1 MHSTPR
7 FGNFLSVQIAA
18 IMVAGALAAQTSLQA
33 TPESAAP
40 DQFEGLP
47 AFLLPVPG
55 GKVEIGLTAEDL
67 INAACQASMPSRPE
81 MAVRSSAKAV
91 ENAMKRSA
99 STLGRRE
106 VEVEP
111 FLLARWPVKNSEYE
125 VFVAR
130 SRQEGSGMKPVR
142 PPFGWWRLGRQDHY
156 NETLAA
162 INQRFPSNKD
172 GPVLYWVQEGHKLPY
187 KLVDERGNSIA
198 DHPVSFVSW
207 IDANAF
213 AASLG
218 MRLPLEAEW
227 TRAARGDG
235 SNNWPWGDPQD
246 PAKDLFTGTADLKT
260 VRLYSSR
267 DKRNKPVGTVE
278 AANGPFGH
286 VDMFASIW
294 QLISTRGY
302 YPINGAETFA
312 TEWKALQKDKTGKL
326 LKAPPLWKNT
336 RVIAKGGSYL
346 SGDDPIQLLI
356 DQRAPMSSDDVLES
370 VGFRLAKSLRPGYD
384 TLFSRL
390 RGVYNRAP
398 FLPDQ
403 DIDLTGQAG
412 AERYELAENGF
423 PEQYDVVTFAPTNW
437 LGKEK
442 RPDLKKLWASSH
454 QTPLVLGTLISTK
467 AIDGLQSE
475 GDMFTVLYR
484 AEGMPRELEDA
495 IKRGYKEVQAALKA
509 AAKAAKNKKKVDDK
523 KTKRGWNDVLRRYGL
538 TPKDLEPKGAN
549 DDIDFVRIDGIVVKT
564 DRGAFLLHNNE
575 GKVVASIPAPKFRP
589 VANKPFATE
598 MKLEANGDGKAI
610 AKFRVGI
617 PMTLN
622 NANRVAE
629 LHFHLPLDCQPP
641 TPEKPWRLPE

>member
-1 MHSTPR
+1 MRQTPR
-7 FGNFLSVQIAA
+7 FVNTLSLSLTTALLTC
-18 IMVAGALAAQTSLQA
+18 AGAAQTRPQPPVE
-33 TPESAAP
+33 TAAIIQP
-40 DQFEGLP
+40 EGLP
-47 AFLLPVPG
+47 GFLLPVPG
-55 GKVEIGLTAEDL
+55 GKVEIGMTAEDL
-67 INAACQASMPSRPE
+67 IDAACQTSMPSRPE
-81 MAVRSSAKAV
+81 MAVKANTKAV
-91 ENAMKRSA
+91 QKAMRKTASA
-99 STLGRRE
+99 LGRRK

-111 FLLARWPVKNSEYE
+111 FLLGKWPVKNREYE

-130 SRQEGSGMKPVR
+130 SRQKGSGMKPVH
-142 PPFGWWRLGRQDHY
+142 PPFGWWRFGRQDHY
-156 NETLAA
+156 NETLPT
-162 INQRFPSNKD
+162 INRRFPGNKD
-172 GPVLYWVQEGHKLPY
+172 GPVLYWAQEGHKLPY
-187 KLVDERGNSIA
+187 KLADERGSSIA
-198 DHPVSFVSW
+198 DHPVVHVSW
-207 IDANAF
+207 LDANAF
-213 AASLG
+213 AAQLG

-246 PAKDLFTGTADLKT
+246 PEQDLYTGTADLKT
-260 VRLYSSR
+260 VLLANAR
-267 DKRNKPVGTVE
+267 DQHLKPVGTVE
-278 AANGPFGH
+278 AAHGPFGH
-286 VDMFASIW
+286 VDMCTSVW

-302 YPINGAETFA
+302 YPINGTEDFA
-312 TEWKALQKDKTGKL
+312 TEWKALQQDKTGKL
-326 LKAPPLWKNT
+326 LEAPPLWKNT

-346 SGDDPIQLLI
+346 SHQDPIDFLI
-356 DQRAPMSSDDVLES
+356 DQRVPILPDDVLES

-384 TLFSRL
+384 ALFSRL

-549 DDIDFVRIDGIVVKT
+549 DDIDFVRIDGVVVKT

-622 NANRVAE
+622 NPNRVAA